1 MAQSTGRIRI
11 GTRGSPLALRQAE
24 IVRDL
29 LGKAHGVELASFE
42 IVPLKTAGD
51 RVLDRPLADAGGK
64 GLFTKEI
71 DEALLTNRIDLG
83 VHSAKDVPTFL
94 PEGVLLA
101 AYPEREDPR
110 DVLVAR
116 GAISLAELP
125 KGAVVGTSSVRR
137 QALVLRARPDVSI
150 RLLRG
155 NVGTRL
161 DKLARGEF
169 DATVLAA
176 AGMRRLGYL
185 DQQTHTVLDPLTFPP
200 SVGQGAIGIA
210 VRANDEAAAQL
221 VAAINDATTNIA
233 LLAERAFLAAL
244 DGSCRAPIGGHAQ
257 IMGDRIYFSGIV
269 IAPDG
274 TNAVET
280 TREGYV
286 SDAEALG
293 ADAGQELRARA
304 PAGVLDA

>member
-29 LGKAHGVELASFE
+29 LGKAHGMELASFE
-42 IVPLKTAGD
+42 IVPLKTTGD

-71 DEALLTNRIDLG
+71 DEALLSNRVDLG

-94 PEGVLLA
+94 PEGILLA
-101 AYPEREDPR
+101 SYPEREDPR

-116 GAISLAELP
+116 SEISLAELP

-150 RLLRG
+150 KLLRG

-161 DKLARGEF
+161 DKIARGEF

-185 DQQTHTVLDPLTFPP
+185 EQRHTMLDPLTFPP

-210 VRANDEAAAQL
+210 VRANDEATARLA
-221 VAAINDATTNIA
+221 AAINDAPTNIA